1 MYTAHFGFQF
11 DPFEP
16 GYRPERYF
24 DASQFRDA
32 HEHLRSAIADGDKIM
47 VLSGPGGSGKTTLL
61 KQFLHSWNKGS
72 QILFLEGEVGTFED
86 VVDYLFTALKL
97 PASGHATGEKL
108 NEIYHFLRNAE
119 DASNQRV
126 LIVDNADKLPAIAIK
141 QISYLCQ
148 ASKQGNLQILF
159 VGSSRLEA
167 RFKDSVL
174 APTAEQVRHWIRLRY
189 LSNEEVGLFVD
200 HCLKQA
206 GYKGTR
212 IFSPAALESLVRYSA
227 GNPRLIVNLCGFSL
241 LSASIE
247 NAVEVTQAM
256 IDEVATD
263 CIFETESDS
272 LDQSAGQSAGADA
285 SNLIPLI
292 RKARN
297 TAVHQSSA
305 QMNANFDP
313 ARSEA
318 VILRCRELGIPHPGI
333 ENPERNSACPEETNI
348 P

>member
-16 GYRPERYF
+16 GYRPERFF
-24 DASQFRDA
+24 DASPFRDA
-32 HEHLRSAIADGDKIM
+32 QGRLRSAIAGGDKIM
-47 VLSGPGGSGKTTLL
+47 ILSGPSGSGKTTLL
-61 KQFLHSWNKGS
+61 KQFLNSWNTAS
-72 QILFLEGEVGTFED
+72 QILFLEGGVGTFED

-97 PASGHATGEKL
+97 HAPGYATGEKL
-108 NEIYHFLRNAE
+108 NEIYHFLRNAGE
-119 DASNQRV
+119 ASNRIV

-141 QISYLCQ
+141 QISYLSQ
-148 ASKQGNLQILF
+148 ASRPGNLQILF

-174 APTAEQVRHWIRLRY
+174 TPIGAQIRHWIRLGF
-189 LSNEEVGLFVD
+189 LSDEEVGPFIN

-206 GYKGTR
+206 GYQGTSL
-212 IFSPAALESLVRYSA
+212 FSPSAIESLIRYSA
-227 GNPRLIVNLCGFSL
+227 GNPRLIMKLCGFSL

-247 NAVEVTQAM
+247 NATQVTRTM

-263 CIFETESDS
+263 CILETESDS
-272 LDQSAGQSAGADA
+272 FDQGVDRPTQTDA
-285 SNLIPLI
+285 SNLVPLL
-292 RKARN
+292 RN
-297 TAVHQSSA
+297 VTKPLTRRSSPL
-305 QMNANFDP
+305 QNANFDL
-313 ARSEA
+313 ARTEA

-333 ENPERNSACPEETNI
+333 DNSERDPVHPAETNL